1 MPKAFE
7 GTVRVRLDT
16 ETARVFLARGVKS
29 STLTAADA
37 DQITKIALDAA
48 IANKARLDRW
58 SFYVRDENEK
68 LGKDPKATLDP
79 KVAIKA
85 LKAGW
90 KARLVVASYYGAPAI
105 WIEAENAER
114 VAKVSKF
121 TDLA

>member
-7 GTVRVRLDT
+7 GTVRVRFDA
-16 ETARVFLARGVKS
+16 ETARVFLDRGVKS
-29 STLTAADA
+29 SILTAADA

-68 LGKDPKATLDP
+68 LGKDNKATLDP

-90 KARLVVASYYGAPAI
+90 KAKLVLARFAKPAI
-105 WIEAENAER
+105 WIEPENAVR
-114 VAKVSKF
+114 AARVSKF